1 MIGCLGMVHE
11 AAKVACQALTIV
23 ETQEVKVSYKNLLQE
38 MAQKRGLKL
47 PIYETLQEGPPRKP
61 IIVSIVEIGSDTF
74 RGTEAKTKKQA
85 EMNVVEMA
93 CVALTESK
101 KLIINWV

>member
-1 MIGCLGMVHE
+1 
-11 AAKVACQALTIV
+11 
-23 ETQEVKVSYKNLLQE
+23 

-85 EMNVVEMA
+85 EMNVAEMA
-93 CVALTESK
+93 CVALTEKGERNAKRQKTSSEDVNADMTGSSTHK
-101 KLIINWV
+101 HTKT